1 MDERLADILDACLEQ
16 LAAGVAPEAC
26 LAAYPQQRAELEAPL
41 LMAAALAHLPRPAMP
56 PATRASL
63 EARMLALAAARRAA
77 QPAPATPPSRHT
89 LDPPALLAGALRALG
104 YRGLLGRTWL
114 RLASAAIALVLALML
129 SFGAFAAARAIVER
143 IAPARPS
150 ATPTA
155 QPLETFALDGVVEQ
169 IAPEAWVVGGVTVA
183 LGPQTTVSGTPTLG
197 ATAHVRG
204 VIQGDGT
211 RLAERITI
219 EAPAPTPTTTPA
231 PTAVPTPEGAPTL
244 TPAPLPTA
252 PAVAPGAPDGDDD
265 VEDAADEDH
274 EDTDGAGPQDTRD
287 HTCRGQQKGK
297 DDKKC
302 DPKDQKAPK
311 PDKPK
316 RHR

>member
-1 MDERLADILDACLEQ
+1 
-16 LAAGVAPEAC
+16 
-26 LAAYPQQRAELEAPL
+26 
-41 LMAAALAHLPRPAMP
+41 
-56 PATRASL
+56 
-63 EARMLALAAARRAA
+63 MLALA
-77 QPAPATPPSRHT
+77 
-89 LDPPALLAGALRALG
+89 
-104 YRGLLGRTWL
+104 
-114 RLASAAIALVLALML
+114 L

-143 IAPARPS
+143 IAPAHPS
-150 ATPTA
+150 ARPTA
-155 QPLETFALDGVVEQ
+155 QPRETFALDGVIEQ
-169 IAPEAWVVGGVTVA
+169 IAPEAWVVGGNTVA
-183 LGPQTTVSGTPTLG
+183 LGPQTTISGTPAIG

-204 VIQGDGT
+204 VIQGDGM
-211 RLAERITI
+211 RRADRITV
-219 EAPAPTPTTTPA
+219 EAPTPTPTSTPA

-274 EDTDGAGPQDTRD
+274 EDTDGAGPQDARD

-297 DDKKC
+297 DDKQC
-302 DPKDQKAPK
+302 DPKAQKDPK